1 MWRDGMKN
9 CHLGCCTHEPSTAEI
24 THARSVDKTNP
35 VKYSSMVQ
43 GMDSKTL
50 LLDEKLFSN

>member
-1 MWRDGMKN
+1 MKN